1 MVEYLSSL
9 RILSRTSHIRL
20 SGIVCTIGPV
30 SKAPEFL
37 VKMIDAGMNVAR
49 MNFSHGSHEY
59 HASTIANCREAAK
72 LYKEEKGFD
81 PSLAIALDTKGPE
94 IRTGLL
100 EGDDGRKEL
109 VFEEVENGG
118 NLGSR
123 KGCNLP
129 ATDTDLPAVSE
140 KDMKDLQFGVD
151 QGVDMVFASFIRDAA
166 GVREI
171 RKVLG
176 DAGKEIL
183 IISKIENQQGVN
195 NIDEIIAESD
205 GIMA

>member
-1 MVEYLSSL
+1 MLFLS
-9 RILSRTSHIRL
+9 
-20 SGIVCTIGPV
+20 GPV

-100 EGDDGRKEL
+100 EGVRNKCCVTEKS
-109 VFEEVENGG
+109 
-118 NLGSR
+118 NLTKSFQ
-123 KGCNLP
+123 KLY
-129 ATDTDLPAVSE
+129 DTIFSIFYV
-140 KDMKDLQFGVD
+140 G
-151 QGVDMVFASFIRDAA
+151 
-166 GVREI
+166 
-171 RKVLG
+171 
-176 DAGKEIL
+176 
-183 IISKIENQQGVN
+183 
-195 NIDEIIAESD
+195 
-205 GIMA
+205 

>member
-1 MVEYLSSL
+1 MYQRVRQRPKGLRLLLNTCHVFKSWVKLTKSVYRVLFVPLVSNLNINLLLRNLIHFLKVIKILVNKSS
-9 RILSRTSHIRL
+9 IFFS
-20 SGIVCTIGPV
+20 GPV

-100 EGDDGRKEL
+100 EG
-109 VFEEVENGG
+109 
-118 NLGSR
+118 
-123 KGCNLP
+123 
-129 ATDTDLPAVSE
+129 
-140 KDMKDLQFGVD
+140 
-151 QGVDMVFASFIRDAA
+151 
-166 GVREI
+166 VRY
-171 RKVLG
+171 
-176 DAGKEIL
+176 
-183 IISKIENQQGVN
+183 
-195 NIDEIIAESD
+195 
-205 GIMA
+205 